1 MTKYLKSLLGS
12 IFILG
17 LFLNQAQAGP
27 DFLPP
32 EQAFLVE
39 ASWPA
44 NSSQIE
50 VQFAPVKGYYLYKE
64 SLRFQAGRDQKKLSV
79 VTPNLPV
86 GIEKFDPT
94 FNKKLQIY
102 KQAFEVLI
110 PVANA
115 KNQPIYLE
123 VELQGCAEAGICY
136 PPMTMHFLLTAPGV
150 RVGPLLDNGA
160 RPEEIKKST
169 NLIDLW
175 NDREDVHAISDF
187 LEQTSVGYLF
197 LAFFLLG
204 LTLAFTPCVLPMLPI
219 MSSVIFGRQAGR
231 VVSKSRASVLAL
243 AYILGMALLYSLAGV
258 AMAALGGSAQRALQS
273 PLALILFACLLLG
286 LSGSLFGFYELRLP
300 HSWHQLIDRIAGK
313 QKGGSI
319 VGSFALGGI
328 STLVASPCIT
338 APLAGVLGFIAQTG
352 SMTLGAGLLFV
363 MALGMGLPLFFIAIE
378 ARILIPSTGI
388 WMVWLQRALGMLLVL
403 TAIWVASPLF
413 LDSSA
418 KQNGQVT
425 RQLGELQFRMI
436 DSVSELDKQ
445 LALAKQ
451 AKRPVLL
458 DFYADWCISCKEMEL
473 NTFSNPEVGK
483 EMHNFVLLQA
493 DVTRNTPENKELLK
507 RFGLFGPPAILFF
520 NAEASEL
527 KQNRIVGYMSP
538 ESFSK
543 TLREIYQL
551 NAN

>member
-50 VQFAPVKGYYLYKE
+50 LQFAPVKGYYLYKE

-110 PVANA
+110 PVPNA

-160 RPEEIKKST
+160 LPEEIKKST

-187 LEQTSVGYLF
+187 LEQTSVGYLL

-436 DSVSELDKQ
+436 DSVSELDQQ

-493 DVTRNTPENKELLK
+493 DVTSNTPENKELLK

-538 ESFSK
+538 EPFAK
-543 TLREIYQL
+543 ALAEIAVK
-551 NAN
+551 N

>member
-39 ASWPA
+39 ASWPV
-44 NSSQIE
+44 NSNQIK

-175 NDREDVHAISDF
+175 NGREDVHAISDF

-425 RQLGELQFRMI
+425 RQLGELHFRMI
-436 DSVSELDKQ
+436 DSVSELDQQ

-493 DVTRNTPENKELLK
+493 DVTSNTPENKELLK
-507 RFGLFGPPAILFF
+507 HFGLFGPPAILFF
-520 NAEASEL
+520 NSEASEL

-538 ESFSK
+538 EPFSK
-543 TLREIYQL
+543 ALAEIAVK
-551 NAN
+551 N

>member
-1 MTKYLKSLLGS
+1 MSKYLKSLLCS
-12 IFILG
+12 IFIFS
-17 LFLNQAQAGP
+17 LFFNQAKAAP

-32 EQAFLVE
+32 EKAFLVE
-39 ASWPA
+39 TSWSA
-44 NSSQIE
+44 DGSEIAI
-50 VQFAPVKGYYLYKE
+50 QFAPVKGYYLYKE
-64 SLRFQAGRDQKKLSV
+64 ALHFQLGREQKKLSTF
-79 VTPNLPV
+79 TPNLPV

-94 FNKKLQIY
+94 FQKNLQIY
-102 KQAFEVLI
+102 KQPFEVFI
-110 PVANA
+110 PVASA
-115 KNQPIYLE
+115 ANQPIYLE
-123 VELQGCAEAGICY
+123 IELQGCAEAGICY
-136 PPMTMHFLLTAPGV
+136 PPMMMHFLLTAPGV
-150 RVGPLLDNGA
+150 KAGPLLEGGT
-160 RPEEIKKST
+160 RPAEVKNSVS
-169 NLIDLW
+169 LIDLW
-175 NDREDVHAISDF
+175 REREDVHAISDF

-219 MSSVIFGRQAGR
+219 MSSVIFGRQAGK

-243 AYILGMALLYSLAGV
+243 AYILGMAMLYSLAGI

-273 PLALILFACLLLG
+273 PLALIVFALLLLG

-378 ARILIPSTGI
+378 ARILIPSTVI
-388 WMVWLQRALGMLLVL
+388 WMVWLQRALGVLLVF
-403 TAIWVASPLF
+403 TAIWIASPLF
-413 LDSSA
+413 QEATS
-418 KQNGQVT
+418 KQDAQVT
-425 RQLGELQFRMI
+425 RQLGELHFRLVSSI
-436 DSVSELDKQ
+436 SELDQQ
-445 LALAKQ
+445 LALAKE

-473 NTFSNPEVGK
+473 NTFSNPEVSK
-483 EMHNFVLLQA
+483 EMQNFVLLQA
-493 DVTRNTPENKELLK
+493 DVTSNTPENKELLK

-520 NAEASEL
+520 NSDTGEL
-527 KQNRIVGYMSP
+527 KQKRIVGYMSP
-538 ESFSK
+538 EPFAKALS
-543 TLREIYQL
+543 EIAEK
-551 NAN
+551 NN

>member
-1 MTKYLKSLLGS
+1 MTKYLKSLLSS

-39 ASWPA
+39 ASWPV
-44 NSSQIE
+44 NSNQIK

-378 ARILIPSTGI
+378 ARILIPATGI

-418 KQNGQVT
+418 KQNGQVI
-425 RQLGELQFRMI
+425 RQLGELHFRMI
-436 DSVSELDKQ
+436 DSVSELDQQ

-493 DVTRNTPENKELLK
+493 DVTSNTPENKELLK

-538 ESFSK
+538 EPFAK
-543 TLREIYQL
+543 ALAEIAVK
-551 NAN
+551 N

>member
-50 VQFAPVKGYYLYKE
+50 LQFAPVKGYYLYKE

-110 PVANA
+110 PVPNA

-187 LEQTSVGYLF
+187 LERTSVGYLF

-378 ARILIPSTGI
+378 ARILIPATGI

-418 KQNGQVT
+418 KQNGQVI
-425 RQLGELQFRMI
+425 RQLGELHFRMI
-436 DSVSELDKQ
+436 DSASELDQQ

-538 ESFSK
+538 EPFAK
-543 TLREIYQL
+543 ALAEIAVK
-551 NAN
+551 N

>member
-1 MTKYLKSLLGS
+1 
-12 IFILG
+12 
-17 LFLNQAQAGP
+17 
-27 DFLPP
+27 
-32 EQAFLVE
+32 
-39 ASWPA
+39 
-44 NSSQIE
+44 
-50 VQFAPVKGYYLYKE
+50 
-64 SLRFQAGRDQKKLSV
+64 
-79 VTPNLPV
+79 
-86 GIEKFDPT
+86 
-94 FNKKLQIY
+94 
-102 KQAFEVLI
+102 
-110 PVANA
+110 
-115 KNQPIYLE
+115 
-123 VELQGCAEAGICY
+123 
-136 PPMTMHFLLTAPGV
+136 MHFLLTAPGV

-258 AMAALGGSAQRALQS
+258 AMAALGGRAQRALQS

-418 KQNGQVT
+418 KQNGQMI
-425 RQLGELQFRMI
+425 RQLGELHFRMI
-436 DSVSELDKQ
+436 DSVSELDQQ

-493 DVTRNTPENKELLK
+493 DVTSNTPENKELLK

-538 ESFSK
+538 EPFAK
-543 TLREIYQL
+543 ALAEIAVK
-551 NAN
+551 N

>member
-1 MTKYLKSLLGS
+1 MTKYLKSLLSS

-39 ASWPA
+39 ASWPV
-44 NSSQIE
+44 NSNQIK

-378 ARILIPSTGI
+378 ARILIPATGI

-425 RQLGELQFRMI
+425 RQLGELHFRMI
-436 DSVSELDKQ
+436 DSVSELDQQ

-473 NTFSNPEVGK
+473 NTFSNPKVGN
-483 EMHNFVLLQA
+483 EMRNFVLLQA
-493 DVTRNTPENKELLK
+493 DVTSNTPENKELLK

-520 NAEASEL
+520 NSEASEL

-538 ESFSK
+538 EPFAK
-543 TLREIYQL
+543 ALAEIAVK
-551 NAN
+551 N

>member
-1 MTKYLKSLLGS
+1 MTKYLKSLLSS

-50 VQFAPVKGYYLYKE
+50 LQFAPVKGYYLYKE

-150 RVGPLLDNGA
+150 RVGPLLDNGT

-175 NDREDVHAISDF
+175 NDREDVHAISGF

-378 ARILIPSTGI
+378 ARILIPATGI

-436 DSVSELDKQ
+436 DSASELDQQ

-493 DVTRNTPENKELLK
+493 DVTSNTPENKELLK

-538 ESFSK
+538 EPFAK
-543 TLREIYQL
+543 ALAEIAVK
-551 NAN
+551 N

>member
-17 LFLNQAQAGP
+17 LFLNQAQAAP

-32 EQAFLVE
+32 EKAFLVE

-50 VQFAPVKGYYLYKE
+50 LQFAPVKGYYLYKE

-160 RPEEIKKST
+160 LPEEIKKST

-187 LEQTSVGYLF
+187 LERTSVGYLF

-378 ARILIPSTGI
+378 ARILIPATGI

-425 RQLGELQFRMI
+425 RQLGELHFRMI
-436 DSVSELDKQ
+436 DSVSELDQQ

-507 RFGLFGPPAILFF
+507 HFGLFGPPAILFF

-538 ESFSK
+538 EPFAK
-543 TLREIYQL
+543 ALAEIAVK
-551 NAN
+551 N

>member
-64 SLRFQAGRDQKKLSV
+64 SLRFQAGRDQKKLLV

-418 KQNGQVT
+418 KQNGQVI
-425 RQLGELQFRMI
+425 RQLGELHFRMI
-436 DSVSELDKQ
+436 DSASELDQQ

-493 DVTRNTPENKELLK
+493 DVTSNTPENKELLK
-507 RFGLFGPPAILFF
+507 HFGLFGPPAILFF

-538 ESFSK
+538 EPFAK
-543 TLREIYQL
+543 ALAEIAVK
-551 NAN
+551 N

>member
-50 VQFAPVKGYYLYKE
+50 LQFAPVKGYYLYKE

-94 FNKKLQIY
+94 FQKKLQIY

-110 PVANA
+110 PVPNA

-187 LEQTSVGYLF
+187 LEQTSVGYLI

-378 ARILIPSTGI
+378 ARILIPATGI

-436 DSVSELDKQ
+436 DSVSELDQQ

-473 NTFSNPEVGK
+473 NTFSNPKVGN
-483 EMHNFVLLQA
+483 EMRNFVLLQA
-493 DVTRNTPENKELLK
+493 DVTSNTPENKELLK

-520 NAEASEL
+520 NSEASEL

-538 ESFSK
+538 EPFSK
-543 TLREIYQL
+543 ALAEIAVK
-551 NAN
+551 N

>member
-1 MTKYLKSLLGS
+1 MSKYLRSLLRS

-17 LFLNQAQAGP
+17 LFLSQAKAAP

-32 EQAFLVE
+32 EQAFMVE
-39 ASWPA
+39 ASWPT
-44 NSSQIE
+44 NSNQIE

-102 KQAFEVLI
+102 KQAFEALI

-388 WMVWLQRALGMLLVL
+388 WMVWLQRALGVLLVF

-425 RQLGELQFRMI
+425 RQLGELHFRMI
-436 DSVSELDKQ
+436 DSVSELDQQ

-493 DVTRNTPENKELLK
+493 DVTSNTPENKELLK

-520 NAEASEL
+520 KQDESEL
-527 KQNRIVGYMSP
+527 KQNRVVGYMSP

-551 NAN
+551 NTN

>member
-50 VQFAPVKGYYLYKE
+50 LQFAPVKGYYLYKE

-187 LEQTSVGYLF
+187 LEQTSVGYLL

-378 ARILIPSTGI
+378 ARILIPATGI

-436 DSVSELDKQ
+436 DSVSELDQQ

-493 DVTRNTPENKELLK
+493 DVTSNTPENKELLK
-507 RFGLFGPPAILFF
+507 RFGLFGPPAVLFF

-538 ESFSK
+538 EPFAK
-543 TLREIYQL
+543 ALAEIAVK
-551 NAN
+551 N

>member
-50 VQFAPVKGYYLYKE
+50 LQFAPVKGYYLYKE

-94 FNKKLQIY
+94 FQIKLQIY

-110 PVANA
+110 PVPNA

-150 RVGPLLDNGA
+150 RVGPLLDNGT

-187 LEQTSVGYLF
+187 LEQTSVGYLI

-378 ARILIPSTGI
+378 ARILIPATGI

-418 KQNGQVT
+418 KQNGQVI
-425 RQLGELQFRMI
+425 RQLGELHFRMI
-436 DSVSELDKQ
+436 DSVSELDQQ

-493 DVTRNTPENKELLK
+493 DVTSNTPENKELLK

-538 ESFSK
+538 EPFAK
-543 TLREIYQL
+543 ALAEIAVK
-551 NAN
+551 N

>member
-1 MTKYLKSLLGS
+1 MSKYLKSLLCG
-12 IFILG
+12 IFVFS
-17 LFLNQAQAGP
+17 LFFNQAKAAP

-32 EQAFLVE
+32 EKAFLAE
-39 ASWPA
+39 TSW
-44 NSSQIE
+44 SVDGSQI
-50 VQFAPVKGYYLYKE
+50 VIQFAPVKGYYIYKE
-64 SLRFQAGRDQKKLSV
+64 ALHFQLGREQKKLSV
-79 VTPNLPV
+79 FKPNLPV

-94 FNKKLQIY
+94 FQKNLQIY
-102 KQAFEVLI
+102 KQPFEVFI
-110 PVANA
+110 PLASA
-115 KNQPIYLE
+115 ANQPIYLE
-123 VELQGCAEAGICY
+123 IELQGCAEAGICY

-150 RVGPLLDNGA
+150 KVGPLLEDGA
-160 RPEEIKKST
+160 RPAGVEKSVS
-169 NLIDLW
+169 LIDLW
-175 NDREDVHAISDF
+175 REREDVHAISDF

-197 LAFFLLG
+197 LAFLLLG

-219 MSSVIFGRQAGR
+219 MSSVIFGRQEGK
-231 VVSKSRASVLAL
+231 VVSKSRASVLAF

-273 PLALILFACLLLG
+273 PLALIMFALLLLG

-378 ARILIPSTGI
+378 ARILIPSTGV
-388 WMVWLQRALGMLLVL
+388 WMVWLQRALGVLLVF
-403 TAIWVASPLF
+403 TAIWVAIPLF
-413 LDSSA
+413 QGASS
-418 KQNGQVT
+418 KQDGQVT
-425 RQLGELQFRMI
+425 RQLGELHFRLVSSI
-436 DSVSELDKQ
+436 SELDQQ
-445 LALAKQ
+445 LALAKE

-473 NTFSNPEVGK
+473 NTFSNSEVSK
-483 EMHNFVLLQA
+483 EMQNFVLLQA
-493 DVTRNTPENKELLK
+493 DVTSNTPANKELLK

-520 NAEASEL
+520 NSDTSEL
-527 KQNRIVGYMSP
+527 KQKRIVGYMSP
-538 ESFSK
+538 EPFTK
-543 TLREIYQL
+543 ALAEITEK
-551 NAN
+551 N

>member
-32 EQAFLVE
+32 EKAFLVE

-50 VQFAPVKGYYLYKE
+50 LQFAPVKGYYLYKE

-136 PPMTMHFLLTAPGV
+136 PPMTMHFLLTVPGV
-150 RVGPLLDNGA
+150 RVGPLLDNGT

-187 LEQTSVGYLF
+187 LEQTSVGYLI

-258 AMAALGGSAQRALQS
+258 AMAVLGGSAQRALQS

-418 KQNGQVT
+418 KQNGQVI
-425 RQLGELQFRMI
+425 RQLGELHFRMI
-436 DSVSELDKQ
+436 DSVSELDQQ

-473 NTFSNPEVGK
+473 NTFSNPKVGN
-483 EMHNFVLLQA
+483 EMRNFVLLQA
-493 DVTRNTPENKELLK
+493 DVTSNTPENKELLK

-520 NAEASEL
+520 NSEASEL

-538 ESFSK
+538 EPFAK
-543 TLREIYQL
+543 ALAEIAVK
-551 NAN
+551 N

>member
-94 FNKKLQIY
+94 FQKKLQIY

-110 PVANA
+110 LVPNA

-187 LEQTSVGYLF
+187 LERTSVGYLF

-378 ARILIPSTGI
+378 ARILIPATGI

-436 DSVSELDKQ
+436 DSVSELDQQ

-493 DVTRNTPENKELLK
+493 DVTSNTPENKELLK

-538 ESFSK
+538 EPFAK
-543 TLREIYQL
+543 ALAEIAVK
-551 NAN
+551 N

>member
-1 MTKYLKSLLGS
+1 MSKYLKSLLCS
-12 IFILG
+12 IFIFS
-17 LFLNQAQAGP
+17 LFFNQAKAAP

-32 EQAFLVE
+32 EKAFLVE
-39 ASWPA
+39 TSWSA
-44 NSSQIE
+44 DGSEIAI
-50 VQFAPVKGYYLYKE
+50 QFAPVKGYYLYKE
-64 SLRFQAGRDQKKLSV
+64 ALHFQLGREQKKLSTF
-79 VTPNLPV
+79 TPNLPV

-94 FNKKLQIY
+94 FQKNLQIY
-102 KQAFEVLI
+102 KQPFEVFM
-110 PVANA
+110 PVASA
-115 KNQPIYLE
+115 ANQPIYLE
-123 VELQGCAEAGICY
+123 IELQGCAEAGICY
-136 PPMTMHFLLTAPGV
+136 PPMTMYFLLTAPGV
-150 RVGPLLDNGA
+150 KAGPLLEGGT
-160 RPEEIKKST
+160 RPAEVKNSVS
-169 NLIDLW
+169 LIDLW
-175 NDREDVHAISDF
+175 REREDVHAISDF

-219 MSSVIFGRQAGR
+219 MSSVIFGRQAGK

-243 AYILGMALLYSLAGV
+243 AYILGMAMLYSLAGI

-273 PLALILFACLLLG
+273 PLALIVFALLLLG

-388 WMVWLQRALGMLLVL
+388 WMVWLQRALGVLLVF
-403 TAIWVASPLF
+403 TAIWIASPLF
-413 LDSSA
+413 QDATS
-418 KQNGQVT
+418 KQDAQVT
-425 RQLGELQFRMI
+425 RQLGELHFRLVSSI
-436 DSVSELDKQ
+436 SELDQQ
-445 LALAKQ
+445 LALAKE

-473 NTFSNPEVGK
+473 NTFSNPEVSK
-483 EMHNFVLLQA
+483 EMQNFVLLQA
-493 DVTRNTPENKELLK
+493 DVTSNTPENKELLK

-520 NAEASEL
+520 NSDTGEL
-527 KQNRIVGYMSP
+527 KQKRIVGYMSP
-538 ESFSK
+538 EPFAKALS
-543 TLREIYQL
+543 EI
-551 NAN
+551 AAKK

>member
-1 MTKYLKSLLGS
+1 MSKYLKSLLCS
-12 IFILG
+12 IFIFS
-17 LFLNQAQAGP
+17 LFFNQAKAAP

-32 EQAFLVE
+32 EKAFLVE
-39 ASWPA
+39 TSWSA
-44 NSSQIE
+44 DGSEIAI
-50 VQFAPVKGYYLYKE
+50 QFAPVKGYYLYKE
-64 SLRFQAGRDQKKLSV
+64 ALHFQLGREQKKLSTF
-79 VTPNLPV
+79 TPNLPV

-94 FNKKLQIY
+94 FQKNLQIY
-102 KQAFEVLI
+102 KQPFEVFI
-110 PVANA
+110 PVASA
-115 KNQPIYLE
+115 ANQPIYLE
-123 VELQGCAEAGICY
+123 IELQGCAEAGICY
-136 PPMTMHFLLTAPGV
+136 PPMMMHFLLTAPGV
-150 RVGPLLDNGA
+150 KAGPLLEGGT
-160 RPEEIKKST
+160 RPAEVKNTVS
-169 NLIDLW
+169 LIDLW
-175 NDREDVHAISDF
+175 REREDVHAISDF

-219 MSSVIFGRQAGR
+219 MSSVIFGRQAGK

-243 AYILGMALLYSLAGV
+243 AYILGMAMLYSLAGI

-273 PLALILFACLLLG
+273 PLALIVFALLLLS

-388 WMVWLQRALGMLLVL
+388 WMVWLQRALGVLLVF
-403 TAIWVASPLF
+403 TAIWIASPLF
-413 LDSSA
+413 QDATS
-418 KQNGQVT
+418 KQDAQVT
-425 RQLGELQFRMI
+425 RQLGELHFRLVSSI
-436 DSVSELDKQ
+436 SELDQQ
-445 LALAKQ
+445 LALAKE

-473 NTFSNPEVGK
+473 NTFSNPEVSK
-483 EMHNFVLLQA
+483 EMQNFVLLQA
-493 DVTRNTPENKELLK
+493 VVTSNTPENKELLK

-520 NAEASEL
+520 NSDTGEL
-527 KQNRIVGYMSP
+527 KQKRIVGYMSP
-538 ESFSK
+538 EPFAKALS
-543 TLREIYQL
+543 EIAAK
-551 NAN
+551 NN

>member
-1 MTKYLKSLLGS
+1 MTKYLKSLLSS

-39 ASWPA
+39 ASWPV
-44 NSSQIE
+44 NSNQIK

-187 LEQTSVGYLF
+187 LERTSVGYLF

-258 AMAALGGSAQRALQS
+258 AMAALGGSTQRALQS

-418 KQNGQVT
+418 KQNGQVI
-425 RQLGELQFRMI
+425 RQLGELHFRMI
-436 DSVSELDKQ
+436 DSVSELDQQ

-473 NTFSNPEVGK
+473 NTFSNPKVGN
-483 EMHNFVLLQA
+483 EMRNFVLLQA
-493 DVTRNTPENKELLK
+493 DVTSNTPENKELLK

-520 NAEASEL
+520 NSEASEL

-538 ESFSK
+538 EPFSK
-543 TLREIYQL
+543 ALAEIAVK
-551 NAN
+551 N